1 MKNVIFQ
8 AMSQNKPQNASFYV
22 PDIGKVEIYWQT
34 QNANHILDNYKDRN
48 PVFGAQHD
56 LKFNDIS
63 KILISRNVA
72 VFEGRGGTYEAVGYV
87 STTKKYYLIIFVVRD
102 RFNQKFAIIKTAYAT
117 NQSHH
122 IKKYGKIYG

>member
-1 MKNVIFQ
+1 
-8 AMSQNKPQNASFYV
+8 MSQNKPQNASFYV

-87 STTKKYYLIIFVVRD
+87 STTKKYYLII
-102 RFNQKFAIIKTAYAT
+102 
-117 NQSHH
+117 
-122 IKKYGKIYG
+122 